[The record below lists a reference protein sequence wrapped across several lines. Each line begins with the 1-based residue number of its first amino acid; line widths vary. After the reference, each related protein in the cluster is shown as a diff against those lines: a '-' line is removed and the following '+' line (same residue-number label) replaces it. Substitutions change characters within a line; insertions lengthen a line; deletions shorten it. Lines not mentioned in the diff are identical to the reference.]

1 MSGRYHFQW
10 MLCIA
15 LVLAGCGGPYKP
27 AALRAMREKK
37 AKQMEGKWLTVRGP
51 ITRAKYFPDGAPM
64 SFIQKNKSV
73 ILMQEDGKRELYFEF
88 EGPKSSKWDIDALSR
103 DDVVTIKGKVTLV
116 GEHSMMFGQ
125 CSIQA
130 GP

>member
-1 MSGRYHFQW
+1 MSGRYIFPL

-15 LVLAGCGGPYKP
+15 LVGCGGPYKP
-27 AALRAMREKK
+27 AALRAMPDKK
-37 AKQMEGKWLTVRGP
+37 AKQLEGKWLTVRGP

-73 ILMQEDGKRELYFEF
+73 ILMQEDGKRELFFEF

-125 CSIQA
+125 CIIQS